1 MGNWRK
7 IRLELARTSAFP
19 TGSVSRGYL
28 ILLPLDG
35 EGRVDSKALAAR
47 PDRASVQ
54 RYWSTEPDESG
65 TVERVEGGL
74 ALRCNGDGERTL
86 LLDGMPFRLGE
97 QISVVEVG
105 GETLPFTVASIR

>member
-35 EGRVDSKALAAR
+35 EGRVDSVALAAR
-47 PDRASVQ
+47 PHRASVQ

-65 TVERVEGGL
+65 SVEPVEGGL
-74 ALRCNGDGERTL
+74 AMRCNGDLERTL

-97 QISVVEVG
+97 QISVVEIG

>member
-7 IRLELARTSAFP
+7 IRLELAQTSAFP

-35 EGRVDSKALAAR
+35 EGHVDSQALAAR
-47 PDRASVQ
+47 PHRASVQ
-54 RYWSTEPDESG
+54 RYWSNEPDESG
-65 TVERVEGGL
+65 SIETVAGGL
-74 ALRCNGDGERTL
+74 ELRCNGDGKRTL

-97 QISVVEVG
+97 QISLIEIG